1 MQKILKLGFVGG
13 GINST
18 IGQTHYIASQLDGKW
33 KLVSGFF
40 SRNIKI
46 NINTALSM
54 NVDKSRVYTNLNSFI
69 EKEKDR
75 LDAVVVLSPTPN
87 HFLVLKKLIK
97 KKIPVICEKPLVDNF
112 NQIKL
117 LKKLLIKKKSFLRVT
132 YNYTGYPMLRALK
145 ELIKKGKLGKI
156 NQLNFEM
163 PQDAFS
169 KYTLSNIKPKF
180 WRLKDK
186 IIPNICNDLGSHL
199 YNLSSF
205 LTSNYPNK
213 VMSNFFN
220 QSKYKKLVD
229 NAYFWL
235 KYKNG
240 QEASFWIS
248 KTSIGIRNGLMV
260 RVFGQ
265 KGTAIWH
272 QMKPEELRIY
282 KLDGR
287 EIIFDRGNKGLLAA
301 KKRYNRYKPGHPAG
315 FIEAFA
321 NLYSDLAV
329 DLKNH
334 RKKNKKNNYTF
345 DLEDSEKN
353 IKFFVASSKSNLFGL
368 WTKI

>member
-40 SRNIKI
+40 SRNIKT

-69 EKEKDR
+69 KKEKDC
-75 LDAVVVLSPTPN
+75 LDAVVVLAPTPN

-97 KKIPVICEKPLVDNF
+97 EKIPVICEKPLVDNF

-117 LKKLLIKKKSFLRVT
+117 LKKLLIRKKSFLRIT

-169 KYTLSNIKPKF
+169 KYTLSNIKPKS
-180 WRLKDK
+180 WRLRDK
-186 IIPNICNDLGSHL
+186 QIPNICSDLGSHL

-205 LTSNYPNK
+205 LTLSHPNK

-220 QSKYKKLVD
+220 HSKYKNLVD

-235 KYKNG
+235 SYKNG
-240 QEASFWIS
+240 LKANFCIS
-248 KTSIGIRNGLMV
+248 KTSIGIRNGLMI
-260 RVFGQ
+260 RIFGQ
-265 KGTAIWH
+265 KGTAAWY
-272 QMKPEELRIY
+272 QMKPEELRIF
-282 KLDGR
+282 KLDGS
-287 EIIFDRGNKGLLAA
+287 ETVLDRGNKKLLTT

-321 NLYSDLAV
+321 NLYDDLAE
-329 DLKNH
+329 DLKDFK
-334 RKKNKKNNYTF
+334 KKNKKNSYTF
-345 DLEDSEKN
+345 DLKDSEKN
-353 IKFFVASSKSNLFGL
+353 IKFFAASNKSNSSGL
-368 WTKI
+368 WAKI